1 MKNLSIKEK
10 CIDIPTPRVENID
23 DLDDIELTE
32 NSNSIESEDVKSNF
46 CQCSV
51 DGFSFVPTAKTTK
64 ILPAGYYTIEM
75 SQQIGYFFN
84 KQNVITNKL
93 YRLPNKAVDTIMDD
107 IDKFWSIK
115 ENYIKYNRVYRRN
128 YLLYSA
134 PGTGKTSLINLMCQ
148 DLIKKYNG
156 IVVSIRNENDIYYYH
171 PIMKMFRT
179 IEPDRKMIVIIED
192 IDNFVSD
199 RYSSRSSLETTLLN
213 ILDGNFKF
221 DNTVII
227 ATTNYP
233 ENLAEEYL
241 TLDVKQSD
249 PLSVTVNL
257 DRAPF
262 EAGASLKAFELAKKI
277 SENINGNYV
286 YLSPL
291 GCEGAYLYSGLG
303 LMASQ
308 GQVLACGKAF
318 AFTPFAKTTSQT
330 QCEILKAY
338 DEILKALAMG
348 IMDYMSESAS
358 HGIALSLSGGADSA
372 LCATA
377 VFYMALCAL
386 EDLGPQGLV
395 SKLHELKI
403 YVPLCKEDE
412 DPLDYLR
419 SEVMPK
425 LLVTV
430 YQGSE
435 NSGEVTFNAAKDLA
449 LFLGA
454 SHFSWSIAK
463 VVNDYLKLYDDL
475 GIGEKLSWDKDD
487 LALQNIQAR
496 VRLPGIWLVANREG
510 RLLLATSNLSE
521 ASVGYCTMDGDTAG
535 GLSPIAGIGKSVVR
549 KINAYLEEVGLLT
562 SQGRFKVKALDKVN
576 AQAPTAELRPGGTQ
590 TDERDLM
597 PYVLLDAIRKALSLN
612 VRVQDLIATI
622 KQDPACQDFADSFI
636 KENLERYFRL
646 HARSQWKRERFAT
659 GFHIE
664 HDDASPESYLHL
676 PIFTSDLKAL
686 SAYL

>member
-1 MKNLSIKEK
+1 MTYNLLNDLSLISIRTKLAYPK
-10 CIDIPTPRVENID
+10 ANAQAILAACA
-23 DLDDIELTE
+23 LDDKPIVLTQALSLCGQ
-32 NSNSIESEDVKSNF
+32 NAGDLLFNPTFIESIFDALKLILKENQDS
-46 CQCSV
+46 
-51 DGFSFVPTAKTTK
+51 K
-64 ILPAGYYTIEM
+64 IIGVGCVLPAFYK
-75 SQQIGYFFN
+75 SQLSFYEEG
-84 KQNVITNKL
+84 
-93 YRLPNKAVDTIMDD
+93 
-107 IDKFWSIK
+107 SI
-115 ENYIKYNRVYRRN
+115 
-128 YLLYSA
+128 A
-134 PGTGKTSLINLMCQ
+134 GSLINAYV
-148 DLIKKYNG
+148 LIQGHEILGVAKLPSALPAFYE
-156 IVVSIRNENDIYYYH
+156 R
-171 PIMKMFRT
+171 
-179 IEPDRKMIVIIED
+179 
-192 IDNFVSD
+192 IDN
-199 RYSSRSSLETTLLN
+199 SSRYFADDLGDDEEIFVDLGLKDPSFKVFKAQSA
-213 ILDGNFKF
+213 IKVLDYTFFF
-221 DNTVII
+221 DDN
-227 ATTNYP
+227 ADAYP

-286 YLSPL
+286 YLAPL

-330 QCEILKAY
+330 QCEILKDY

-597 PYVLLDAIRKALSLN
+597 PSVLLDAIRKALSLN

-622 KQDPACQDFADSFI
+622 KHDPACQDFADSFI